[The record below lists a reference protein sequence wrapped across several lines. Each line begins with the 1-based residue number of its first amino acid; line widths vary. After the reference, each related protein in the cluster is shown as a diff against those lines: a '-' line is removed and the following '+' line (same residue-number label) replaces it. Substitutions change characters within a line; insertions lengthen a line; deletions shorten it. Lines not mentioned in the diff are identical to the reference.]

1 MENIGL
7 AFYTLTICFFF
18 ASAVMFLI
26 DLNSAEKDLFNIARK
41 LLIAGFAAL
50 TILIIGRGITY
61 GYAPLYTF
69 HETLL
74 ILTWTAALV
83 PIFLD
88 RTYSFRSIYHF
99 SAPLLFLILFFAF
112 FVSPERV
119 ELLPGIKSFW
129 LFTHIVTV
137 IIAYGTFAM
146 AFVTSLMYL
155 LVDNQLKK
163 KKFSTITQKLPS
175 LDALDLYIH
184 KLVSV
189 GFFLLTISIILGAI
203 WAQNVWGAYWRWE
216 PKEIWSL
223 VTWIIYAAYLHT
235 RLASGWQGRKVAML
249 NSFGF
254 ATVLFNY
261 VVVRFIFASGMHQYP
276 FY

>member
-7 AFYTLTICFFF
+7 ALYTLTLCFFF

-26 DLNSAEKDLFNIARK
+26 DLNSAEKDLFNVARK
-41 LLIAGFAAL
+41 LLIAGFAVL

-163 KKFSTITQKLPS
+163 KKFSTLTHKLPS

-216 PKEIWSL
+216 PKEIWS
-223 VTWIIYAAYLHT
+223 VITWVIYAAYLHT

-254 ATVLFNY
+254 ATVFFNY